1 MNINISIFNKLKIIF
16 KYFFSS
22 FMSLELLIIVLC
34 VFAFLFLNLKS
45 NKRIVKIF
53 VPISTLLFLAF
64 IAMGFHNYV
73 VAAIDE
79 LIKFIMNYF
88 YFPSMSFYFVI
99 IILSTIYLI
108 YNVWSSKY
116 SDKFKILNYTFS
128 MILYILFMGLF
139 SYVVS
144 NNISLSIDYSI
155 YKDEYI
161 ISFVQISNIVF
172 ALWIIVL
179 GIIKLYK
186 YFKKKYD

>member
-1 MNINISIFNKLKIIF
+1 MNINISIFNKLKLIF
-16 KYFFSS
+16 GYFFSS

-34 VFAFLFLNLKS
+34 VFAFLFLNLKT
-45 NKRIVKIF
+45 NKRIIKIF

-73 VAAIDE
+73 VAAVE
-79 LIKFIMNYF
+79 QLIKIVMNYF

-108 YNVWSSKY
+108 YNVWTTKY
-116 SDKFKILNYTFS
+116 SERYKILNYSFS
-128 MILYILFMGLF
+128 LALYILFIGLF

-144 NNISLSIDYSI
+144 NGISLSIDYSI
-155 YKDEYI
+155 YKDKYI

-172 ALWIIVL
+172 ALWVVTL

-186 YFKKKYD
+186 YLKKKYD

>member
-1 MNINISIFNKLKIIF
+1 MDLNISIFDKLRIIC

-34 VFAFLFLNLKS
+34 VFAFLFINLKT

-53 VPISTLLFLAF
+53 VPISALLFLAF

-73 VAAIDE
+73 AAAVEE
-79 LIKFIMNYF
+79 LFKLILNYF
-88 YFPSMSFYFVI
+88 YFPSMSFYFII

-108 YNVWSSKY
+108 YNVWTNKY
-116 SDKFKILNYTFS
+116 SDKFKIFNYTFALV
-128 MILYILFMGLF
+128 LYTLFIGLF
-139 SYVVS
+139 SYIVS

-155 YKDEYI
+155 YKDKYI
-161 ISFVQISNIVF
+161 ISFVQISNILF
-172 ALWIIVL
+172 ALWALIL

>member
-1 MNINISIFNKLKIIF
+1 MNINISIFSKLKIIF
-16 KYFFSS
+16 NYFFSS

-45 NKRIVKIF
+45 NKDIVKIF

-73 VAAIDE
+73 VAAIE
-79 LIKFIMNYF
+79 QLIKFIMNYF
-88 YFPSMSFYFVI
+88 YFPSMSFYFI
-99 IILSTIYLI
+99 IIIITTVYLI
-108 YNVWSSKY
+108 YNVWTHRYSEKY
-116 SDKFKILNYTFS
+116 KIMNYSFS
-128 MILYILFMGLF
+128 LVLYILFMGLF
-139 SYVVS
+139 SYIVS

-155 YKDEYI
+155 YKDKYI

-172 ALWIIVL
+172 AIWVVTIL
-179 GIIKLYK
+179 IIKLYK

>member
-1 MNINISIFNKLKIIF
+1 MNINISIFSKLKIIG

-45 NKRIVKIF
+45 NKKIIKIF

-73 VAAIDE
+73 VAAIEE
-79 LIKFIMNYF
+79 LLKFVMNYF

-108 YNVWSSKY
+108 YNVWNNKY
-116 SDKFKILNYTFS
+116 SNRFKILNYIFS

-139 SYVVS
+139 SYIVS

-155 YKDEYI
+155 YRDKYI

-172 ALWIIVL
+172 ALWVMTL
-179 GIIKLYK
+179 LIIKLYK

>member
-1 MNINISIFNKLKIIF
+1 MNINISIFNKLKIILN
-16 KYFFSS
+16 YYFSS
-22 FMSLELLIIVLC
+22 FMSLELLIMVIC

-45 NKRIVKIF
+45 NKRIFKIF

-73 VAAIDE
+73 VAAIE
-79 LIKFIMNYF
+79 QLIKMVMNYF
-88 YFPSMSFYFVI
+88 YFPSMAFYFVI

-108 YNVWSSKY
+108 YNVWTPKY
-116 SDKFKILNYTFS
+116 SDKYKIFNYSFALV
-128 MILYILFMGLF
+128 LYILFIGLF

-144 NNISLSIDYSI
+144 NGISLSIDYSI
-155 YKDEYI
+155 YKDQYI

-172 ALWIIVL
+172 ALWFVAIA
-179 GIIKLYK
+179 IIKLYK

>member
-22 FMSLELLIIVLC
+22 FMSLELLIIILC
-34 VFAFLFLNLKS
+34 VFAFLFLNLKT
-45 NKRIVKIF
+45 NKKIIKMF

-73 VAAIDE
+73 VAAIE
-79 LIKFIMNYF
+79 QLIKMIMNYF

-108 YNVWSSKY
+108 YNVYTKKY
-116 SDKFKILNYTFS
+116 SEKFRIMNYSFS
-128 MILYILFMGLF
+128 LLLYILFVGLF

-144 NNISLSIDYSI
+144 NGISLSIDYSI
-155 YKDEYI
+155 YKDQYI

-172 ALWIIVL
+172 ALWILTIL
-179 GIIKLYK
+179 IIKLYN

>member
-22 FMSLELLIIVLC
+22 FMSLDLLIIVLC

-45 NKRIVKIF
+45 NKKVIKIF

-73 VAAIDE
+73 VAAIE
-79 LIKFIMNYF
+79 QLIKFIMNYF
-88 YFPSMSFYFVI
+88 YFPSMSFYFII

-108 YNVWSSKY
+108 YNVWSNKY
-116 SDKFKILNYTFS
+116 SNRFKIFNYSFS
-128 MILYILFMGLF
+128 MILYILFIGLF

-155 YKDEYI
+155 YKDKYI

-172 ALWIIVL
+172 AIWIITL

>member
-1 MNINISIFNKLKIIF
+1 MNINISIFNKLKIILN
-16 KYFFSS
+16 YYFSS
-22 FMSLELLIIVLC
+22 FMSLELLIMVIC

-45 NKRIVKIF
+45 NKRIIKIF

-73 VAAIDE
+73 VAAIE
-79 LIKFIMNYF
+79 QLIKMVMNYF
-88 YFPSMSFYFVI
+88 YFPSMAFYFVI

-108 YNVWSSKY
+108 YNVWTPKY
-116 SDKFKILNYTFS
+116 SDKYKIFNYSFALL
-128 MILYILFMGLF
+128 LYILFIGLF

-144 NNISLSIDYSI
+144 NGISLSIDYSI
-155 YKDEYI
+155 YKDQYI

-172 ALWIIVL
+172 ALWFVAIA
-179 GIIKLYK
+179 IIKLYK

>member
-1 MNINISIFNKLKIIF
+1 MNINISIFNKLKIILN
-16 KYFFSS
+16 YYFSS
-22 FMSLELLIIVLC
+22 FMSLELLIMVIC

-45 NKRIVKIF
+45 NKRIIKIF

-73 VAAIDE
+73 VAAVE
-79 LIKFIMNYF
+79 QLVKMVMNYF
-88 YFPSMSFYFVI
+88 YFPSMAFYFVI

-108 YNVWSSKY
+108 YNVWTKKY
-116 SDKFKILNYTFS
+116 SNKYKIFNYSFALV
-128 MILYILFMGLF
+128 LYILFIGLF

-144 NNISLSIDYSI
+144 NGISLSIDYSI

-172 ALWIIVL
+172 ALWFIYVT
-179 GIIKLYK
+179 
-186 YFKKKYD
+186 

>member
-1 MNINISIFNKLKIIF
+1 MNINISIFNKLKIILN
-16 KYFFSS
+16 YYFSS
-22 FMSLELLIIVLC
+22 FMSLELLIMVIC

-45 NKRIVKIF
+45 NKRIIKIF

-73 VAAIDE
+73 VAAIE
-79 LIKFIMNYF
+79 QLIKMVMNYF
-88 YFPSMSFYFVI
+88 YFPSMAFYFVI

-108 YNVWSSKY
+108 YNVWTPKY
-116 SDKFKILNYTFS
+116 SDKYKIFNYSFALV
-128 MILYILFMGLF
+128 LYILFIGLF

-144 NNISLSIDYSI
+144 NGISLSIDYSI
-155 YKDEYI
+155 YKDQYI

-172 ALWIIVL
+172 ALWFVAIA
-179 GIIKLYK
+179 IIKLYK

>member
-1 MNINISIFNKLKIIF
+1 MNINISIFNKLKIILN
-16 KYFFSS
+16 YYFSS
-22 FMSLELLIIVLC
+22 FMSLELLIMVIC

-45 NKRIVKIF
+45 NKRIIKIF

-73 VAAIDE
+73 VAAVE
-79 LIKFIMNYF
+79 QLVKMVMNYF
-88 YFPSMSFYFVI
+88 YFPSMAFYFVI

-108 YNVWSSKY
+108 YNVWTKKY
-116 SDKFKILNYTFS
+116 SNKYKIFNYSFALV
-128 MILYILFMGLF
+128 LYILFIGLF

-144 NNISLSIDYSI
+144 NGISLSIDYSI

-172 ALWIIVL
+172 ALWFILI
-179 GIIKLYK
+179 GINKLYR